1 MGGKRDA
8 REEMEAGNRARGAV
22 ARSERER
29 GPEGSI
35 SRTARREGEAQ
46 IHEAA
51 KGLMCSAQRDAVYGR
66 CGPEARGRDAT
77 YGSTEMR
84 DAERQAKVFGNSEAN
99 ALDIS

>member
-8 REEMEAGNRARGAV
+8 REEMEAGNRERGAV
-22 ARSERER
+22 GRSERGQ

-35 SRTARREGEAQ
+35 SRTVRRGEVQ

-66 CGPEARGRDAT
+66 CDPKARSRDAT

-84 DAERQAKVFGNSEAN
+84 DAERQAKVFRNSERN
-99 ALDIS
+99 ALDNS

>member
-8 REEMEAGNRARGAV
+8 REEMEAGNRERGAV

-35 SRTARREGEAQ
+35 SRTARREGEVQ

-51 KGLMCSAQRDAVYGR
+51 KGLMCRAQRDAVYGR
-66 CGPEARGRDAT
+66 CDPEARGRDAA
-77 YGSTEMR
+77 YGIAEMR